1 MTGET
6 ENGRSI
12 RVTRMLLPR
21 NSYLLTHQA
30 AATPNTRLSGT
41 EMPTAISVSFSA
53 ARASGSKIASKKV
66 PKPSFSAS
74 LTTITSGS
82 SRNSANTS
90 QAEMISN
97 RRPSALPRR
106 AALAEVLA
114 VAVSETEDMATS
126 LWVRDAALQQVD
138 QQQQNERHHQH
149 QYTNRRGAGV
159 VVLVQL
165 DHDQQRQDFGLHRH
179 VAGDEDH
186 RTVLANAT
194 GKGQRKAGQPGG
206 QQGRQQHVTGHL
218 QRTGAKAGRGLF
230 HFTGNV

>member
-1 MTGET
+1 
-6 ENGRSI
+6 
-12 RVTRMLLPR
+12 MLLPR

-30 AATPNTRLSGT
+30 EATPNTRLSGT
-41 EMPTAISVSFSA
+41 EMPTAISVSLSA

-97 RRPSALPRR
+97 RRPRALPRR

-126 LWVRDAALQQVD
+126 LRVRDAALQQVD
-138 QQQQNERHHQH
+138 QQQQDEGHHQH
-149 QYTNRRGAGV
+149 QHADGRGAGV

-165 DHDQQRQDFGLHRH
+165 DHDQQRQDLGFHRH
-179 VAGDEDH
+179 VAGNEDH
-186 RTVLANAT
+186 RAVLADAA
-194 GKGQRKAGQPGG
+194 GKGQGETGQPG
-206 QQGRQQHVTGHL
+206 RQ
-218 QRTGAKAGRGLF
+218 
-230 HFTGNV
+230 

>member
-1 MTGET
+1 AITGDT

-53 ARASGSKIASKKV
+53 AMATGSKIASKQG
-66 PKPSFSAS
+66 PTPCFSAPPM
-74 LTTITSGS
+74 TISSGS

-90 QAEMISN
+90 QAERISR

-114 VAVSETEDMATS
+114 VAVSDTEDMATS
-126 LWVRDAALQQVD
+126 SRVRNAALQQVD
-138 QQQQNERHHQH
+138 QQQQDEGHHQH
-149 QYTNRRGAGV
+149 QHADGRGAGV

-165 DHDQQRQDFGLHRH
+165 DHDQQRQDLGLHRH

-186 RTVLANAT
+186 RAVLADAA
-194 GKGQRKAGQPGG
+194 GKSQREAGQPG
-206 QQGRQQHVTGHL
+206 RQQ
-218 QRTGAKAGRGLF
+218 R
-230 HFTGNV
+230 